1 MAHARESSH
10 CTRIARLFGEEYAT
24 AVGRAIEYVL
34 GAKKHESVGYVLP
47 VLSCN
52 EFGVVQERILVLT
65 NRRLYRVK
73 FDFNSKKIVRYS
85 TTELNDVV
93 CTYCGELY
101 EGLVSFGECAVKVVS
116 RTQDGGRNLA
126 EHRFVNSG
134 NVVGKDGAPVTLFSR
149 VYKSLLPPRFGRI
162 FCEELAAVISAVA
175 KRKMFLEEVRW
186 CHLGGPIAPVLN
198 YFNIGRWNQRITDR
212 EAMDIAKRLK
222 DMLEENKKSE
232 HDAVVAERWGEFLA
246 SSSSVKVNQKNAC
259 EEQNV
264 ATAAAEK
271 LNASPTSVQS
281 DVLCASAIGAPL
293 STAPTESPAVFVS
306 EKERK
311 CVDAPPICKMVS
323 EN

>member
-1 MAHARESSH
+1 MSH
-10 CTRIARLFGEEYAT
+10 CTRIARLFGEEYAA
-24 AVGRAIEYVL
+24 AVGRAIEYIL

-65 NRRLYRVK
+65 NIRLYRVK
-73 FDFNSKKIVRYS
+73 FDFDSKKIVRYS
-85 TTELNDVV
+85 TMELDDIV

-126 EHRFVNSG
+126 EHGFVNSD
-134 NVVGKDGAPVTLFSR
+134 NFVGKDGAPVTFFSR

-212 EAMDIAKRLK
+212 EAQDIAKRLK
-222 DMLEENKKSE
+222 DMLEEHNTS
-232 HDAVVAERWGEFLA
+232 DAVVAERWDEFLA
-246 SSSSVKVNQKNAC
+246 SSDSVKVDQKPAC
-259 EEQNV
+259 V
-264 ATAAAEK
+264 AEK
-271 LNASPTSVQS
+271 LNASPISVQS
-281 DVLCASAIGAPL
+281 NVLCASAIGAPL
-293 STAPTESPAVFVS
+293 STAPTESQAVFVS
-306 EKERK
+306 QKG
-311 CVDAPPICKMVS
+311 P
-323 EN
+323 